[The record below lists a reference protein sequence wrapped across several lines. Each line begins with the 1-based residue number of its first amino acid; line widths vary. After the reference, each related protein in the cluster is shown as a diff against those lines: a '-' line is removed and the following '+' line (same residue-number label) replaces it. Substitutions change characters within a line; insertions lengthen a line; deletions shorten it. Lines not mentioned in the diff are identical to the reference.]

1 MTDRSEWITPGD
13 AAKMLGISTRTLA
26 RMAERHDIT
35 PVTLPSKHRR
45 YRRTDIERLLQ
56 VADRSP

>member
-1 MTDRSEWITPGD
+1 
-13 AAKMLGISTRTLA
+13 MLGISTRTLA